1 MIETLF
7 GKANG
12 CNCGVGGMADDPAVS
27 AQVEAG
33 PSLDNLAEDTRLLVL
48 AKAASALAEPV
59 RLMILGLLREHG
71 ELTVGALTQLVPV
84 SQPRVSVHLR
94 CLTECG
100 YTAVRRD
107 GRRSFYRLAGPHIVG
122 LLDGLRVHATDAL
135 DGLLACLTCAP
146 PDQPGSQGG
155 CG

>member
-1 MIETLF
+1 MQ
-7 GKANG
+7 AG
-12 CNCGVGGMADDPAVS
+12 CGRMADPAAS
-27 AQVEAG
+27 TQEAG
-33 PSLDNLAEDTRLLVL
+33 SSLDELGEDTRLLVV

-59 RLMILGLLREHG
+59 RVLILGLLREHG
-71 ELTVGALTQLVPV
+71 ELTVGALTELVPV

-100 YTAVRRD
+100 YTAVRRE
-107 GRRSFYRLAGPHIVG
+107 GRRSFYRLAGPEVPR
-122 LLDGLRVHATDAL
+122 LLDALQAHAADAL

-146 PDQPGSQGG
+146 ATQSGGDSG